1 MYRIG
6 LVDDEA
12 EYIAQL
18 KAAIERYAAACQP
31 PIQLKVD
38 TYDDAIHLISD
49 YQSIY
54 DMIFL
59 DVRMK
64 YSNGMDAAQMIRK
77 LDKNVI
83 IIFLTSFPQ
92 YAIQGYKVEASAY
105 LLKPLDATRL
115 KHVLDEAF
123 SKLDRPRDTYFTFR
137 TKEGFTR
144 VLSREIHY
152 CESLSHRI
160 IVHTAAQDIHTWS
173 SMAEIEKQLPAQ
185 TFARCN
191 RSYIV
196 NMHHISRFSSSEV
209 LMDNGVRLAIGTTY
223 KNSFASAFM
232 DFIR

>member
-1 MYRIG
+1 M
-6 LVDDEA
+6 
-12 EYIAQL
+12 
-18 KAAIERYAAACQP
+18 
-31 PIQLKVD
+31 
-38 TYDDAIHLISD
+38 
-49 YQSIY
+49 
-54 DMIFL
+54 
-59 DVRMK
+59 
-64 YSNGMDAAQMIRK
+64 
-77 LDKNVI
+77 
-83 IIFLTSFPQ
+83 
-92 YAIQGYKVEASAY
+92 EASAY

-123 SKLDRPRDTYFTFR
+123 SKLDRQRDTYFTFR